1 MTYSESIEEKQYGWV
16 IVAVS
21 TLCLAFAFGA
31 NLTVSVLMNPFE
43 AEFGWSRGEVS
54 MAYTV
59 LTVGAAIGGLVWG
72 GLSDRIGAKRISFIG
87 GLTLSMTLILI
98 SFQSELWIIYIL
110 YFLIGSI
117 GFACL
122 FSPLLALTGLWFSR
136 RKGMALGIVTAGGA
150 IGQGFIPFVV
160 RLMTSNWGWRD
171 AMLYLGIA
179 YFVLLV
185 PALFL
190 LKQPP
195 VLTNHSDKISMSND
209 NLWGMSHKISIP
221 WLAFAGIFCCIC
233 MAVPLVHL
241 VPLGL
246 ELGLAPKTAV
256 GLLFALMISG
266 TFGRLIF
273 GALADRV
280 GGLKTY
286 MISSFGQTALVFW
299 FTQTESTTILYA
311 LSILFGFFFSGVMT
325 SLIIC
330 AREAA
335 PLRIVGI
342 AGAIVAASAWIGMGV
357 GGYQAGYFF
366 DQNQN
371 YTASYGNAAVAGII
385 NLLIVAALMWYRNN
399 AQGTKTEGTGIHA
412 TI

>member
-43 AEFGWSRGEVS
+43 TEFGWSRAEVS
-54 MAYTV
+54 MAYTI
-59 LTVGAAIGGLVWG
+59 LTIGAAIGGLVWG
-72 GLSDRIGAKRISFIG
+72 GLSDRIGAKKISFIG
-87 GLTLSMTLILI
+87 GVTLSISLVLI
-98 SFQSELWIIYIL
+98 SFQSELWVIYVL
-110 YFLIGSI
+110 YFLIGGV

-122 FSPLLALTGLWFSR
+122 FTPLLALTGLWFSQ

-150 IGQGFIPFVV
+150 IGQGIIPFIV
-160 RLMTSNWGWRD
+160 RLMTSTWGWRD
-171 AMLYLGIA
+171 AMLTLGIA

-190 LKQPP
+190 FKQPP
-195 VLTNHSDKISMSND
+195 VLVDPSKNTSTSND
-209 NLWGMSHKISIP
+209 NLWGVSHKISIP

-233 MAVPLVHL
+233 MAAPLVHL
-241 VPLGL
+241 VPLGM
-246 ELGLAPKTAV
+246 ELGFAPATAV
-256 GLLFALMISG
+256 GFLLALMISG
-266 TFGRLIF
+266 TFGRVFF
-273 GALADRV
+273 GMLADRI

-286 MISSFGQTALVFW
+286 FISSLGQTALVFW
-299 FTQTESTTILYA
+299 FTQTESIALLYT
-311 LSILFGFFFSGVMT
+311 LSILFGFFFAGVMT

-342 AGAIVAASAWIGMGV
+342 AGAIVAASAWIGMGA
-357 GGYQAGYFF
+357 GGYQVGYFF

-371 YTASYGNAAVAGII
+371 YTASYGNAAIAGII

-399 AQGTKTEGTGIHA
+399 SQHLNTGSSVHA
-412 TI
+412 AV

>member
-1 MTYSESIEEKQYGWV
+1 MTYSESIEEKRYGWV

-21 TLCLAFAFGA
+21 TLSLAFAFGA

-43 AEFGWSRGEVS
+43 TEFGWSRAEVS
-54 MAYTV
+54 MAYTI

-72 GLSDRIGAKRISFIG
+72 GLSDRIGAKKISFIG
-87 GLTLSMTLILI
+87 GVTLSVSLVLI
-98 SFQSELWIIYIL
+98 SFQSELWVIYVL
-110 YFLIGSI
+110 YFLIGGV

-122 FSPLLALTGLWFSR
+122 FTPLLALTGLWFSQ
-136 RKGMALGIVTAGGA
+136 RKGMAIGIVTAGGA
-150 IGQGFIPFVV
+150 IGQGVIPFIV
-160 RLMTSNWGWRD
+160 RLMTSTWGWRD
-171 AMLYLGIA
+171 AMLTLGIA

-195 VLTNHSDKISMSND
+195 VLADPSSDISTSND
-209 NLWGMSHKISIP
+209 NLWGISHKTSIP

-233 MAVPLVHL
+233 MATPLVHL
-241 VPLGL
+241 VPLGM
-246 ELGLAPKTAV
+246 ELGFAPETAV
-256 GLLFALMISG
+256 GFLLVLMISG
-266 TFGRLIF
+266 TFGRVFF
-273 GALADRV
+273 GMLADRV

-286 MISSFGQTALVFW
+286 FISSLGQTATVFW
-299 FTQTESTTILYA
+299 FTQTDSIALLYT

-335 PLRIVGI
+335 PLRIVGF
-342 AGAIVAASAWIGMGV
+342 AGAFVAASAWIGMGV

-366 DQNQN
+366 DQNQS
-371 YTASYGNAAVAGII
+371 YTASYANAAIAGII

-399 AQGTKTEGTGIHA
+399 SLHSKTGSGTHA
-412 TI
+412 AI